1 LREGLAE
8 EKKRVSLSSIKLEE
22 ESKQPEFPE
31 MKKVNTGGS
40 EEPMVAAPEFEVIK
54 EEKNEENKDQK
65 DKEEEQKDPSEK
77 EPLK

>member
-40 EEPMVAAPEFEVIK
+40 EEPMVAAPEFGEIN
-54 EEKNEENKDQK
+54 EEKKDQK
-65 DKEEEQKDPSEK
+65 EEQKDPSEK

>member
-1 LREGLAE
+1 MREGLAE

-40 EEPMVAAPEFEVIK
+40 EEPMVAAPEFGEIN
-54 EEKNEENKDQK
+54 EEKKDQK
-65 DKEEEQKDPSEK
+65 EEQKDPSEK